1 MGKYKDAHGKT
12 RVGAF
17 LQNIAPEILN
27 VAGDLTGV
35 QALNKIGRSI
45 NGSDQLSDDQKAQAL
60 ELLQMDMENE
70 RERTRRH
77 EIDMASDSWLSKNVR
92 PMTLIYLI
100 CFLTILVLWDA
111 ASTSFTVDESY
122 VTLLKTL
129 LVSVFVFY
137 FGGREIQKAILN
149 RKK

>member
-1 MGKYKDAHGKT
+1 MGKFKDEHGKT

-35 QALNKIGRSI
+35 KALNKIGSAI
-45 NGSDQLSDDQKAQAL
+45 NGSDKLSEEQKAEAL
-60 ELLQMDMENE
+60 ELLRIDLEQE
-70 RERTRRH
+70 RERTKRH

-111 ASTSFTVDESY
+111 ASTSFTVDEAY
-122 VTLLKTL
+122 ITLLKTL
-129 LVSVFVFY
+129 LISVFIFY

-149 RKK
+149 KKK